1 MVLDSTVYTH
11 MGSAGMHL
19 GGAGEGRGGAH
30 TYSSMVKVM
39 KTQNA
44 TEVKQEGTQKVV
56 PSDRTSTQ
64 VRNSM
69 LPW

>member
-11 MGSAGMHL
+11 MGSAGMYL
-19 GGAGEGRGGAH
+19 GGSGEGRGAH

-56 PSDRTSTQ
+56 PSARTSTQ